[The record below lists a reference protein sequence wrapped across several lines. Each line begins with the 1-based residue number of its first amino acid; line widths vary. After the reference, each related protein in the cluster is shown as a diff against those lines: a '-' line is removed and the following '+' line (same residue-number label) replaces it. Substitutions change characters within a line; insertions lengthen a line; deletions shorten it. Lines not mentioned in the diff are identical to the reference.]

1 MKIKEITQLTGL
13 TDKAIRLYIEN
24 GLVSPSI
31 SEDYSGRRKID
42 FSQADA
48 DRLKNVAVLRKAG
61 FSMNGIKQIISGGEA
76 AESTVKAFIEETK
89 EQIGQQSETVAI
101 LENADFEQGIT
112 LESLC
117 AVLVNSAVEKPVPKE
132 DMEPSLS
139 ERIVRQV
146 FSIIGAVGAILS
158 LIPVGW
164 FMWQWFSYKHLKFDV
179 GMVWWAVLTNL
190 WFVVL
195 SVLWLVLYRGNTENR
210 FFRRKNKIRIKSN
223 IALSALFA
231 GATPLAVVWFVFM
244 AFIFDGNIYCETDK
258 PEHYLDFYD
267 SGRGIYRE
275 AIEIFPSEVPK
286 YAENVKYYYRLDGD
300 YYEVFAEWS
309 IPGYTTS
316 EEEMKAFLEEIHGED
331 YHGLFE
337 EIKAQN
343 FYEVKNIEY
352 EKAKARVIES
362 TLSLRTFT
370 DYDID
375 YENGNF
381 LGAELGYEVN
391 KIYPV
396 NKGDWVCYFFY
407 GSNFDF
413 SKDTGAA
420 IEHYL
425 IFAYNDKT
433 QTVRYILSKG
443 TEPYL
448 YEIEW

>member
-1 MKIKEITQLTGL
+1 MKIKEVTQLTGL

-89 EQIGQQSETVAI
+89 EQISQQSDTVAI

-132 DMEPSLS
+132 DMEPSLG

-146 FSIIGAVGAILS
+146 FSIIGGIGAILS

-164 FMWQWFSYKHLKFDV
+164 FMWQWFSYKHLKFDG
-179 GMVWWAVLTNL
+179 GMVWWAALTNL

-210 FFRRKNKIRIKSN
+210 FFRRKNKMKIKSN
-223 IALSALFA
+223 VALSALFA
-231 GATPLAVVWFVFM
+231 GATPLAAVWFMFS
-244 AFIFDGNIYCETDK
+244 AWLFGGDIHCETDK
-258 PEHYLDFYD
+258 PEHYLDFYKEANW
-267 SGRGIYRE
+267 IYRE
-275 AIEIFPSEVPK
+275 AIEIFPSEVPE

-316 EEEMKAFLEEIHGED
+316 EEDMKELLEEIHGEE
-331 YHGLFE
+331 YYGLFD
-337 EIKAQN
+337 EIKEQN
-343 FYEVKNIEY
+343 FYEVKNMEY
-352 EKAKARVIES
+352 EKAKARVIEK
-362 TLSLRTFT
+362 TLSLRTDT
-370 DYDID
+370 DFDID
-375 YENGNF
+375 YENGDF
-381 LGAELGYEVN
+381 SGTELKYEVN
-391 KIYPV
+391 KINPV
-396 NKGDWVCYFFY
+396 NKGDWVCYFF
-407 GSNFDF
+407 
-413 SKDTGAA
+413 KGASMLSDWDD
-420 IEHYL
+420 HYL
-425 IFAYNDKT
+425 VFAYNDKT
-433 QTVRYILSKG
+433 QTLRYILSKSDD
-443 TEPYL
+443 PYPAQL
-448 YEIEW
+448 EW